1 MLLRLEQCVAY
12 GVSAGLDAPGGEGQQ
27 ELVAACLASAAEA
40 MARGTSSSDEAI
52 YAGFLFKKGGGTST
66 LGRRTWKPRYFEVGL
81 KLLLTLSYCP
91 LAAHPQLLPLGYL
104 PSAATFGCCPL
115 ATAHSYRP
123 SASAPCVRG
132 GNLACAGEAAGTLLL
147 CQRGG
152 STAGAGQGVHLPLLR
167 HTGHR
172 PAGRD
177 QARVQALLRGAIAS
191 VVMYPPNAGA
201 QYVRPALHPQP

>member
-91 LAAHPQLLPLGYL
+91 LATYPQLLPLV
-104 PSAATFGCCPL
+104 AAP
-115 ATAHSYRP
+115 
-123 SASAPCVRG
+123 
-132 GNLACAGEAAGTLLL
+132 
-147 CQRGG
+147 
-152 STAGAGQGVHLPLLR
+152 
-167 HTGHR
+167 
-172 PAGRD
+172 
-177 QARVQALLRGAIAS
+177 
-191 VVMYPPNAGA
+191 
-201 QYVRPALHPQP
+201 